1 MKFSD
6 IDFSAIS
13 RMMDNMSDDE
23 KSKLNDMAQN
33 MMENMKQNNEP
44 EEEIDFYEALHIHE
58 EDYAD
63 IPGQV
68 LDQIEAGSDLESYY
82 DDVHEADFSASALFY
97 AKATLNMLRKYTY
110 PIFKNFFDGFNN
122 EKTTTIYSYLYP
134 LMSSD
139 NIHTLFDEG
148 FGTPEG
154 WMELK
159 NHLQQIYVFLNR
171 AEYDFISYEDLQMMK
186 DILFKQKGLLQ
197 IKELN

>member
-13 RMMDNMSDDE
+13 RMMDNMSEDE

-33 MMENMKQNNEP
+33 VMNNMKQNNES
-44 EEEIDFYEALHIHE
+44 EEEIDFYQALHID
-58 EDYAD
+58 EDEYQD
-63 IPGQV
+63 VPGNV
-68 LDQIEAGSDLESYY
+68 LDQIEAASDLEGFY
-82 DDVHEADFSASALFY
+82 DDVHEADFSASVLFY

-134 LMSSD
+134 LMNQE

-159 NHLQQIYVFLNR
+159 NNLQQIYILLNR
-171 AEYDFISYEDLQMMK
+171 AEYDFISYEDLQTMK
-186 DILFKQKGLLQ
+186 NLLFTQKGLLK